1 MLRGSTPLRHA
12 DERAAVHEDVAV
24 APRLLRDPLDEV
36 VPIAKIN
43 KLGDVTKAGVSN
55 YALETTFA
63 ALPDSSG
70 NNAYEYTA
78 TVAKS

>member
-1 MLRGSTPLRHA
+1 MTGYA
-12 DERAAVHEDVAV
+12 RALFQS
-24 APRLLRDPLDEV
+24 RY
-36 VPIAKIN
+36 N

-78 TVAKS
+78 TVAKD